1 MYDKLLVAIDESEP
15 AERALEQA
23 RGLAVLSKGSVQVL
37 HVREHMVAR
46 GADWYL
52 TDEDEAERLVDRAVA
67 QLRAA
72 GIDASGI
79 VTHALH
85 GQVAD
90 AIWDQAESA
99 KADLVVLGSHGR
111 TAVGGLIL
119 GSVAYRVIHLARG
132 PVLVA
137 R

>member
-15 AERALEQA
+15 AGRALEQA
-23 RGLAVLSKGSVQVL
+23 GGLAALSKGSVQVM

-52 TDEDEAERLVDRAVA
+52 TDEEEAKALVDGAVDR
-67 QLRAA
+67 LRGQ
-72 GIDASGI
+72 GIEASGV

-90 AIWDQAESA
+90 AIWDQAESQG
-99 KADLVVLGSHGR
+99 ADLVVLGSHGR

>member
-15 AERALEQA
+15 AGRALEQA
-23 RGLAVLSKGSVQVL
+23 RGLAALSKGSVHVL
-37 HVREHMVAR
+37 HVREHWVTR
-46 GADWYL
+46 GADWYV
-52 TDEDEAERLVDRAVA
+52 TDEDEAESLVNPAVA
-67 QLRAA
+67 QLRDA
-72 GIDASGI
+72 GIDASG
-79 VTHALH
+79 VVAHALQ

-90 AIWDQAESA
+90 AVWDAAESVG
-99 KADLVVLGSHGR
+99 ADLVVLGSHGR

-132 PVLVA
+132 PVLVV